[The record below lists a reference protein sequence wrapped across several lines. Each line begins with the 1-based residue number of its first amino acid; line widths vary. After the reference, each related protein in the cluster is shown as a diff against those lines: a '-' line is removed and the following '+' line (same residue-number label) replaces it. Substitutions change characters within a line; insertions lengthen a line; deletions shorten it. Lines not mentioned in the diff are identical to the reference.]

1 MRPRDEAKALNNFN
15 ECLPKITIYL
25 EKISIALTII
35 ALQTETQETKDE
47 LNDAHNKKSDFER
60 DMKSLEDAGILEIVE
75 IPDRQQ
81 KKGAKDEKD

>member
-15 ECLPKITIYL
+15 ECLPKITVYL

-47 LNDAHNKKSDFER
+47 LHDAHNKKSDFKR
-60 DMKSLEDAGILEIVE
+60 DMKSLEDEGLLKIVE
-75 IPDRQQ
+75 VPDKQQ
-81 KKGAKDEKD
+81 KKGIKDEKD

>member
-1 MRPRDEAKALNNFN
+1 MRPRDEAQALNNFN

-47 LNDAHNKKSDFER
+47 LHDVYSKKKE
-60 DMKSLEDAGILEIVE
+60 
-75 IPDRQQ
+75 
-81 KKGAKDEKD
+81 GAKDEKD

>member
-15 ECLPKITIYL
+15 ECLPKITVYL

-47 LNDAHNKKSDFER
+47 LHNKRYAYNIK
-60 DMKSLEDAGILEIVE
+60 KEDV
-75 IPDRQQ
+75 
-81 KKGAKDEKD
+81 KDEKD